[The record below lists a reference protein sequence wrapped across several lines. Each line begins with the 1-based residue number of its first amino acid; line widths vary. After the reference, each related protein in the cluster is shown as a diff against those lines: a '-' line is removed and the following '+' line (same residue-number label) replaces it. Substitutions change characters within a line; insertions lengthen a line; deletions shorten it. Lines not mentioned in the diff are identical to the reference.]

1 MIASLSWQHVPSF
14 LVLADELHLGSA
26 ARRLGLSRQT
36 LAKRIGLLEEQLAAP
51 LFTRT
56 TRRIELTPAGVELR
70 ERAGPVLEAMDDAV
84 RHVQRAVAR
93 GQLSIGISTDL
104 ANDWDV
110 RVDAWIRARAEAAEL
125 ERRMPDDALR
135 LVRAGRLDLVVMVG
149 VGEEEPRSVLV
160 GHEPTVVV
168 FPGTHPAAVRQAV
181 RVGELRDLP
190 VVVSDVGRPGHHRS
204 SVELLHG
211 DADLPYLLAPRIGTI
226 RAGLVH
232 AARLHG
238 AAAVVLSRGL
248 EPGDTAGLA
257 VLPLDPPH
265 LLPVTVIGRPGLAD
279 ELLTSLAGHLLGLPS
294 ASPRDGG

>member
-1 MIASLSWQHVPSF
+1 MIPLLSWQHVPSF

-26 ARRLGLSRQT
+26 AQRLGLSRQT
-36 LAKRIGLLEEQLAAP
+36 LAKRIRLLEEQLAAP

-104 ANDWDV
+104 MNDWDV
-110 RVDAWIRARAEAAEL
+110 RVDAWIRERAEAAEL

-135 LVRAGRLDLVVMVG
+135 LVRAGRLDVVLIVG
-149 VGEEEPRSVLV
+149 VGEDEPHSVLV
-160 GHEPTVVV
+160 GQEPTVVV
-168 FPGTHPAAVRQAV
+168 FPATHPAAGQRAV

-190 VVVSDVGRPGHHRS
+190 VVVSDVGSVDHHRAA
-204 SVELLHG
+204 VELLHG

-226 RAGLVH
+226 RAGLIH

-238 AAAVVLSRGL
+238 AAAVVLSRSL
-248 EPGDTAGLA
+248 EPADTAGLA
-257 VLPLDPPH
+257 ALPLDPPV
-265 LLPVTVIGRPGLAD
+265 LLPVTVIARPGLPH
-279 ELLTSLAGHLLGLPS
+279 ELLTALADHLLGPP
-294 ASPRDGG
+294 AA